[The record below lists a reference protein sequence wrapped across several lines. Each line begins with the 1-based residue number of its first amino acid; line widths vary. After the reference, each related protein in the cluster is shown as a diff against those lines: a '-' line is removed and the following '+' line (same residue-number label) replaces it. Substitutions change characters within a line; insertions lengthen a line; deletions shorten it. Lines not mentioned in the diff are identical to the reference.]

1 MIIGLLK
8 YFLVFDMARLES
20 HIKHN
25 LYSQA
30 NETIADFAK
39 YITNDDPLELL
50 VARQNMV
57 CKTLYNYFDNWN
69 FCGIYYQPFDEYF
82 PETNTQTYKNELRI
96 WVHESDKIPCNPIS
110 LDGICGDAI
119 RGGSPNIIVPD
130 VSLSENH
137 IVCDKNTKSE
147 LVIPFTFDFGG
158 SSSNMPIKMV
168 LDIDSKELND
178 FNDGIDVEYLNEIM
192 RKFFRTQ
199 QEI

>member
-1 MIIGLLK
+1 LL
-8 YFLVFDMARLES
+8 FFDMARLES

-25 LYSQA
+25 LYTLA
-30 NETIADFAK
+30 NETIAGFANI
-39 YITNDDPLELL
+39 ITADHPLELL
-50 VARQNMV
+50 QRRQYMV

-82 PETNTQTYKNELRI
+82 PETNSQTYKNELRI

-119 RGGSPNIIVPD
+119 RDRNPNIIVPD

-137 IVCDKNTKSE
+137 IVCDENTKSE
-147 LVIPFTFDFGG
+147 LVIPFTIKFG
-158 SSSNMPIKMV
+158 SSSDIPTKMV

-178 FNDGIDVEYLNEIM
+178 FNDGIDVDYLNAIM
-192 RKFFRTQ
+192 KKFFRTGD
-199 QEI
+199 IK